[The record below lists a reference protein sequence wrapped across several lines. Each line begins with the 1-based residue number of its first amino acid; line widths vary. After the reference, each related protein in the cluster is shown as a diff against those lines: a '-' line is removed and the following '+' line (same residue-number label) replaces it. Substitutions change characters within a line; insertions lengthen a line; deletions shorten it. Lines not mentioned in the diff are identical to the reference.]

1 MYNYCCLN
9 DISTIGTSH
18 FTDKYAEVN
27 EAGEADALLVRSAVI
42 KDMEFSDRVKAI
54 ARAGA
59 GVNNIDLSGCADQGI
74 VVFNTPGANA
84 NGVKEL
90 VIAGMLLASRDIV
103 GGIEWLEQ
111 QEPTD
116 DLQKRAEKQKKKFAG
131 SEIAGKKLG
140 IIGLGAIGVMVA
152 NTAVALGMEVH
163 GYDPYLSLKAAWNL
177 SSSIKYVQDVTEIYR
192 ECDFITIHVPLNDAT
207 TGMVDSAAFSM
218 MKEGAVLLN
227 FARDLLVNEPALIE
241 ALESG
246 RLRKYVTDF
255 VTPAVAKAPNTIITP
270 HLGASTQESEDNC
283 AVMAV
288 RQIRDY
294 LENGNIKNS
303 VNYPACDLGVCTTAG
318 RIGINHTNEPNML
331 AQLTGVLGEAHVNV
345 ANIANKGRGNYAYT
359 LIDTDSAVDE
369 EIVRR
374 LAAIGGVKKV
384 RIIKA

>member
-1 MYNYCCLN
+1 MYTYSCLN
-9 DISTIGTSH
+9 NISSIGLKH
-18 FTDKYAEVN
+18 FHDRFLEVH
-27 EAGEADALLVRSAVI
+27 ETEPSDAILVRSANM
-42 KDMEFSDRVKAI
+42 KDMEFGKDLKCI

-59 GVNNIDLSGCADQGI
+59 GVNNIPIDRCSEQGI

-103 GGIEWLEQ
+103 GGIEWLEK

-116 DLQKRAEKQKKKFAG
+116 DLQKRAEKQKKQFAG

-152 NTAVALGMEVH
+152 NTAVSLGMEVH

-177 SSSIKYVQDVTEIYR
+177 SSNIKYVQDVSDIYR
-192 ECDFITIHVPLNDAT
+192 ECDFITLHVPLNDGT
-207 TGMVDSAAFSM
+207 KEMVNEEAFDL

-227 FARDLLVNEPALIE
+227 FARDLLVNEPALIK

-246 RLRKYVTDF
+246 KLHRYVTDF
-255 VTPAVAKAPNTIITP
+255 VTPNVAKAKNTIITP
-270 HLGASTQESEDNC
+270 HLGASTKESEDNC

-288 RQIRDY
+288 REIRDY

-303 VNYPACDLGVCTTAG
+303 VNYPACDMGVCTTAG
-318 RIGINHTNEPNML
+318 RVGINHTNEPNML
-331 AQLTGVLGEAHVNV
+331 AQLMGVLGEAGVNV
-345 ANIANKGRGNYAYT
+345 ANVSNKSRGDWAYT
-359 LIDTDSAVDE
+359 LLDTDSPLTE
-369 EIVRR
+369 EIAER
-374 LAAIGGVKKV
+374 LGKIKGVCKV
-384 RIIKA
+384 RIVK